1 MTLGLPVALP
11 FSLALLGLV
20 SGVHC
25 VGMCGGIVAAYS
37 AQPLQP
43 RGEMWK
49 RQLAFNLGRISSYAA
64 AGAAAGALGGL
75 GAYMAGALPIQSF
88 LYLAANLV
96 LVATGL
102 YFLGAGAWLSR
113 VESLGAPLWRRIQ
126 PFAARALQARAGGD
140 SLGRNWFAGVLW
152 GWLPCS
158 LVYGAL
164 AASVFA
170 GGPLEGAAAMLG
182 FGLGTL
188 PNLMAAGYAAGR
200 LQRWM
205 RRRAVRAAAGSTVIA
220 FGAWGLAHG
229 AGLAEAVRR
238 GLLCL

>member
-1 MTLGLPVALP
+1 MTAGLLSSLP
-11 FSLALLGLV
+11 FALALLGLV

-25 VGMCGGIVAAYS
+25 VGMCGGIVGAFS
-37 AQPLQP
+37 TQPLLKKD
-43 RGEMWK
+43 RLWK

-75 GAYMAGALPIQSF
+75 GAYMAGALPLQSF

-113 VESLGAPLWRRIQ
+113 VEALGAPLWRRLQ
-126 PFAARALQARAGGD
+126 PLAARALQAHAGGD
-140 SLGRNWFAGVLW
+140 SLGRAWLAGVLW

-170 GGPLEGAAAMLG
+170 GGPLQGAVAMLG

-200 LQRWM
+200 LQGLM
-205 RRRAVRAAAGSTVIA
+205 RRRAVRAAAGGVVLA
-220 FGAWGLAHG
+220 FGAFGLAHG
-229 AGLAEAVRR
+229 AGLAETLRR